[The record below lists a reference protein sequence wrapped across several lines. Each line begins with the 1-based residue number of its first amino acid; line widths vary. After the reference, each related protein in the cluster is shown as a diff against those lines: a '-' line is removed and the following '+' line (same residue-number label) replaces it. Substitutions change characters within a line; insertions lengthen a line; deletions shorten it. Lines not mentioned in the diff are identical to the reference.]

1 MSIEEWKP
9 IIENYSHSGMT
20 VEEYCRNQGV
30 CVSSFY
36 KFKKR
41 LNDEH
46 PEDIGFTPVTVVDHA
61 FSDEISVCIDG
72 HTLQFNPQLLDRI
85 IGALK

>member
-9 IIENYSHSGMT
+9 IIENYPFSGMT

-36 KFKKR
+36 KFKRR
-41 LNDEH
+41 LHDEH
-46 PEDIGFTPVTVVDHA
+46 PEAVDFIPVTVVDHA
-61 FSDEISVCIDG
+61 FSDDISICIDG
-72 HTLQFNPQLLDRI
+72 HTLQFNPQLLERI